1 MFLLY
6 VSGILAL
13 ILAMALISVNFL
25 CAEEFRARFYKIFT
39 AVDLFIIAGI
49 FISFA
54 IRDFLP
60 NYAVDFLGSF
70 ATVFLQS
77 QLICG
82 ILVIL
87 IWIGRAIYRKF
98 HKPTAFSA
106 ERRRALR
113 WGLFA
118 PIMALAVSLYG
129 NRIERMQIV
138 DHRFDIPIKKLPP
151 ELEGF
156 TVAQISDVHL
166 GAYFSLE
173 RLEKLLQ
180 RIANE
185 KPDALAITG
194 DIFDNVSMNDKAIQ
208 IVNNFCDKF
217 KHGIFYIH
225 GNHEHFRGIARIEAA
240 LAQTNIHMLIN
251 RAENVT
257 SNLYMVGVDY
267 PPAAPVMKSGG
278 RAEAD
283 EHFYRQ
289 KREYLARALE
299 NVPFGSVAILLAHHP
314 EFFDDAINKKIP
326 LTLTGHTHGTQI
338 WGLHLLNFFKYS
350 RGMYQVDDSYLYV
363 NVGVGSWFPMRLGC
377 SPEIS
382 WFTLRAD

>member
-1 MFLLY
+1 MFLIYL
-6 VSGILAL
+6 SGILAL

-39 AVDLFIIAGI
+39 AADLTILAGL
-49 FISFA
+49 FVTFA
-54 IRDFLP
+54 LRDFIP
-60 NYAVDFLGSF
+60 NYAASFLGSF
-70 ATVFLQS
+70 ATVFLLT

-82 ILVIL
+82 VLVIFE
-87 IWIGRAIYRKF
+87 WIGRAIYRKF

-106 ERRRALR
+106 ERRRALK

-118 PIMALAVSLYG
+118 PIMALAISLYG

-173 RLEKLLQ
+173 RLENLLQ

-185 KPDALAITG
+185 KPDVLVITG
-194 DIFDNVSMNDKAIQ
+194 DIFDSVSMNDKAIE

-217 KHGIFYIH
+217 RHGIFYIH
-225 GNHEHFRGIARIEAA
+225 GNHEHFRGIARIESE
-240 LAQTNIHMLIN
+240 LAKTNIHVLIN

-257 SNLYMVGVDY
+257 SDLYMVGVDY

-278 RAEAD
+278 RPEAD
-283 EHFYRQ
+283 ELFYQQ
-289 KREYLARALE
+289 KRDYLEKALAG
-299 NVPFGSVAILLAHHP
+299 VPYNSVAILLAHHP
-314 EFFDDAINKKIP
+314 EFFDDAIKKKI
-326 LTLTGHTHGTQI
+326 TLTGHTHGTQI

-350 RGMYQVDDSYLYV
+350 RGMYEVDDCYLYV
-363 NVGVGSWFPMRLGC
+363 NVGVGSWFPMRICC

-382 WFTLRAD
+382 WFTLRAA